1 MSGWILRDK
10 DTGTPGSSGV
20 SEGDEVRRILG
31 AGAIRAVF
39 QPIVDLVDGRHLG
52 MEGLSRFDTAWPEP
66 FGGWFSAAV
75 RCGVSQDF
83 ELACLHTI
91 TRARASVRG
100 VNGYTSV
107 NMSPDTLMRV
117 DLEDH
122 LPREHASEWVL
133 EITEYSEVRDYKA
146 LASRVRELQHAGWRI
161 AVDDV
166 GAGYSTI
173 QHVLRIEPNILK
185 LDSSLTRDI
194 DAQPRHRELVA
205 AITRFASDTGVSII
219 AEGIETEAEKATLM
233 QLGIR
238 IGQGFLSGRPAE
250 LGSL

>member
-1 MSGWILRDK
+1 MQ
-10 DTGTPGSSGV
+10 
-20 SEGDEVRRILG
+20 RILG
-31 AGAIRAVF
+31 EGAIRVVF
-39 QPIVDLVDGRHLG
+39 QPIVDLVDGSRLG
-52 MEGLSRFDTAWPEP
+52 MEGLSRFDSGWPEP

-75 RCGVSQDF
+75 RWGLSQDF
-83 ELACLHTI
+83 ELACLHAI
-91 TRARASVRG
+91 ARARASVPA

-122 LPREHASEWVL
+122 LPCEHAREWVL
-133 EITEYSEVRDYKA
+133 EITEYSEVRDYKV

-173 QHVLRIEPNILK
+173 QHVLRIEPDILK

-205 AITRFASDTGVSII
+205 AITRFASDTGVAVI
-219 AEGIETEAEKATLM
+219 AEGIETEAEKATLI

-238 IGQGFLSGRPAE
+238 AGQGFLLGRPAD
-250 LGSL
+250 LGAL